1 MSNSPLRPLHH
12 PPLSR
17 PPSGAPPLQPQLT
30 GDRKPPSSSAS
41 SSQAALNQ
49 AGRADQVLYRF
60 YLKTVA
66 VLVEG
71 RLTHYANVSTE
82 KKDRWVGL
90 SITSQASA
98 LIKAQFNLL
107 LPEIDLYK
115 NDLQIYRSISS
126 YPSYTPAE
134 LPSPASDT
142 CSIPPLLIAF
152 ILDTSDVPN
161 GQALLWNRRGGKV
174 ALDLASLS
182 SKGKGKGKEERPG
195 IILERWTLRA
205 Q

>member
-1 MSNSPLRPLHH
+1 M
-12 PPLSR
+12 
-17 PPSGAPPLQPQLT
+17 
-30 GDRKPPSSSAS
+30 
-41 SSQAALNQ
+41 
-49 AGRADQVLYRF
+49 LYRF

-66 VLVEG
+66 VLVDA
-71 RLTHYANVSTE
+71 RLTHYANVSVE
-82 KKDRWVGL
+82 KKDRWVGP
-90 SITSQASA
+90 SITSQTPADR
-98 LIKAQFNLL
+98 AQFNLL
-107 LPEIDLYK
+107 LPEIELYK

-126 YPSYTPAE
+126 YPPYTQAE
-134 LPSPASDT
+134 LPSASSDT

-161 GQALLWNRRGGKV
+161 GQALLWNRKGGKV

-182 SKGKGKGKEERPG
+182 SKMTGKGKVKEERPG